1 MVYNVNVIFTIN
13 SPQLMPLSHFS
24 VPALA
29 LFFAAG
35 LLFCFSPQLYSQ
47 DANDEMIVAEETALT
62 PTSTS
67 EVAPTIS
74 TGGAVWIAKLRYGG
88 WITVAQLILS
98 VVAGAFAISCV
109 LLNRR
114 YSVLP
119 EGLAVEAARL
129 QSAGDWEQLEKINET
144 SNSTLARIIAFLAK
158 HRTAPVA
165 ELNITAGDIA
175 SREMSQQTQRAYP
188 IVVIATIEPLLGLLG
203 TIFGMIEV
211 FDVVA
216 VAGELGDPSL
226 MASGISKAL
235 VTTAVGLL
243 LAIPM
248 LAVFHYF
255 KSRSK
260 AHGAALSEVV
270 TDLISAWFLPRPSEK
285 SKLDPEN

>member
-1 MVYNVNVIFTIN
+1 MNLHRQRLLVPLLLITATFLFTPHAFPN
-13 SPQLMPLSHFS
+13 EAAEAAPVEPL
-24 VPALA
+24 V
-29 LFFAAG
+29 
-35 LLFCFSPQLYSQ
+35 
-47 DANDEMIVAEETALT
+47 E
-62 PTSTS
+62 
-67 EVAPTIS
+67 
-74 TGGAVWIAKLRYGG
+74 TGGAVWLAKLQYGG
-88 WITVAQLILS
+88 WVTVAQLLLS
-98 VVAGAFAISCV
+98 VVAGSCAISCI

-114 YSVLP
+114 SSILP
-119 EGLAVEAARL
+119 EGLASEAARL
-129 QSAGDWEQLEKINET
+129 WAAGEWEKLEKIDET
-144 SNSTLARIIAFLAK
+144 SNSTLARIVAFLAK

-175 SREMSQQTQRAYP
+175 SREIGQQTQRAYP

-248 LAVFHYF
+248 LAAFHYF

-260 AHGAALSEVV
+260 AHGTALSEVV
-270 TDLISAWFLPRPSEK
+270 TDLISAWFLLRPSDK
-285 SKLDPEN
+285 SQS

>member
-1 MVYNVNVIFTIN
+1 MFLL
-13 SPQLMPLSHFS
+13 SPPRHTKLLVLAGICLLPLLPCTLS
-24 VPALA
+24 A
-29 LFFAAG
+29 
-35 LLFCFSPQLYSQ
+35 Q
-47 DANDEMIVAEETALT
+47 DAGVDVVVVAEEKN
-62 PTSTS
+62 PPVSTTDAA
-67 EVAPTIS
+67 APTIS
-74 TGGAVWIAKLRYGG
+74 TGGAVWLAKLSYGG
-88 WITVAQLILS
+88 WITVAQILLS
-98 VVAGAFAISCV
+98 VVAGSYAISCI

-114 YSVLP
+114 SSILP
-119 EGLAVEAARL
+119 AGLAVEAARL
-129 QSAGDWEQLEKINET
+129 QAAGDWDKLEKMDET
-144 SNSTLARIIAFLAK
+144 SNSTLARIITFLAK

-165 ELNITAGDIA
+165 ELSITAGDIA
-175 SREMSQQTQRAYP
+175 SRELGQQTQRAYP
-188 IVVIATIEPLLGLLG
+188 IAVIATIEPLLGLLG

-248 LAVFHYF
+248 LAAFHYF

-270 TDLISAWFLPRPSEK
+270 TDLISAWFLPRPSDK
-285 SKLDPEN
+285 SQS

>member
-1 MVYNVNVIFTIN
+1 M
-13 SPQLMPLSHFS
+13 
-24 VPALA
+24 
-29 LFFAAG
+29 
-35 LLFCFSPQLYSQ
+35 
-47 DANDEMIVAEETALT
+47 VAEDT
-62 PTSTS
+62 TSVTS
-67 EVAPTIS
+67 AAAPTVA
-74 TGGAVWIAKLRYGG
+74 TGGAVWLAKLRYGG
-88 WITVAQLILS
+88 WITVAQLLLS
-98 VVAGAFAISCV
+98 VVAGSFAIACI

-114 YSVLP
+114 SGIIP
-119 EGLAVEAARL
+119 DGLADEAIRL
-129 QSAGDWEQLEKINET
+129 QESGDWESLEKFDESN
-144 SNSTLARIIAFLAK
+144 NSTLARIVSFLAK

-165 ELNITAGDIA
+165 ELNMTAGDIA
-175 SREMSQQTQRAYP
+175 ARELGQQTQRAYP

-270 TDLISAWFLPRPSEK
+270 TDLMSAWFLPRP
-285 SKLDPEN
+285 